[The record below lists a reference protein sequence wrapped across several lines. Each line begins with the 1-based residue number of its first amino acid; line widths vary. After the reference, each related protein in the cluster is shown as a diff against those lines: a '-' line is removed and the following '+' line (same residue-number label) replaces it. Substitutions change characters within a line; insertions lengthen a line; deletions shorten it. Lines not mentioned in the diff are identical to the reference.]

1 MKKILY
7 ISLILLSF
15 LSCNIENSKEDSKK
29 CYKVERIH
37 HNYDIITVN
46 GVKFLANREGGLIEL
61 KKTENKN

>member
-15 LSCNIENSKEDSKK
+15 LSCNIENSKEKNDK
-29 CYKVERIH
+29 YHKVERIH

-46 GVKFLANREGGLIEL
+46 GIKFLANREGGLIEL